1 MEKGVQKGE
10 IIRERKE
17 AEYDI
22 YGLDSEDIEADKIV
36 KKLVGFGIFGSF
48 RTWYILQHCNLYNGD
63 YQPFI
68 TYASFKKTV
77 RGSIK

>member
-1 MEKGVQKGE
+1 MQKGE

-48 RTWYILQHCNLYNGD
+48 RTWYILQH
-63 YQPFI
+63 
-68 TYASFKKTV
+68 
-77 RGSIK
+77 

>member
-1 MEKGVQKGE
+1 MQKGE

-48 RTWYILQHCNLYNGD
+48 RTWYILQHCNYSLFFIGIYYD
-63 YQPFI
+63 Y
-68 TYASFKKTV
+68 
-77 RGSIK
+77 SI